1 MIKLG
6 RLDSMTSSVSA
17 KLAGSDDFYSAR
29 TFQLFHFDQNNLL
42 SAYKSS
48 KYAPQRVG
56 TLVA

>member
-1 MIKLG
+1 
-6 RLDSMTSSVSA
+6 MTSSVSA

-42 SAYKSS
+42 SACKSS